1 MESLFRLFFPKFR
14 KHKSSTLDLF
24 TEKIICKLIFNNT
37 LYISRMEIFHI
48 SAECYPMAKVGGL
61 ADVVGALPKYQKKA
75 GHKVQVV
82 VPCYDTKFKKE
93 NNFDCV
99 HSGSVK
105 LGNFE
110 FPFNV
115 LKETEDK
122 LGCELYL
129 VEIEELFDRPN
140 VYGYEDDIERF
151 VSFQI
156 AVLNWISTRTT
167 VPDIIN
173 CHDHHTGLVP
183 FLIKYAYKYESLKSV
198 KTVITI
204 HNGLYQGWF
213 GFDKLH
219 YLPEFDL
226 IHVGFLEWD
235 NCINSLAV
243 AIKCAHAV
251 TTVSPSYL
259 DEINHSANGLESLF
273 NSVREK
279 SRGILNGIDIDV
291 WDPSKD
297 NMIEENYSIATFE
310 IGKQKNKEK
319 LCEQFDLDPSKP
331 LFSFIGRLFDEKG
344 GDLLPQASALALS
357 ENFENI
363 NILILGSG
371 NAVIESQLVHLRDDY
386 KGNYNVFIGYNEEL
400 AHSIY
405 AGSDYILMPSRVEPC
420 GLNQMYALRYGTVP
434 IVRRTGGLRD
444 TVIDFGDNGNG
455 ICHDQASVGDI
466 CYSINRAVKLYADK
480 IEFNKIRKIGMAA
493 DHSWERVCQEYI
505 EIYNLIIEK
514 NEI

>member
-1 MESLFRLFFPKFR
+1 
-14 KHKSSTLDLF
+14 
-24 TEKIICKLIFNNT
+24 
-37 LYISRMEIFHI
+37 MEIFHI

-61 ADVVGALPKYQKKA
+61 ADVVGALPKYQTNA
-75 GHKVQVV
+75 GHKLRVV
-82 VPCYDTKFKKE
+82 VPCYDTKFRNE
-93 NNFDCV
+93 NEFEYV
-99 HSGSVK
+99 HWGSVT

-110 FPFNV
+110 FPFSV
-115 LKETEDK
+115 LKETTDK
-122 LGCELYL
+122 LGYELYL
-129 VEIEELFDRPN
+129 IEIKELFDRPN

-156 AVLNWISTRTT
+156 AALDWISGRKI
-167 VPDIIN
+167 VPAVIN
-173 CHDHHTGLVP
+173 CHDHHTGLIP
-183 FLIKYAYKYESLKSV
+183 FLLKYAYKYENLREV
-198 KTVITI
+198 RTVITI

-226 IHVGFLEWD
+226 IHVGFLEWG
-235 NCINSLAV
+235 NSLNSLAV
-243 AIKCAHAV
+243 GIKCANFV

-259 DEINHSANGLESLF
+259 NEINISANGLESLF
-273 NSVREK
+273 NSVRTK
-279 SRGILNGIDIDV
+279 SRGILNGIDIEV

-297 NMIEENYSIATFE
+297 KMIIKNYSLESSE

-319 LCEQFDLDPSKP
+319 LCEQFELDPSKP
-331 LFSFIGRLFDEKG
+331 LFSFIGRLFEEKG
-344 GDLLPQASALALS
+344 GDLLPQVSALALS

-371 NAVIESQLVHLRDDY
+371 NSVIEDQLVQLRNDY

-400 AHSIY
+400 AHLIY
-405 AGSDYILMPSRVEPC
+405 AGSDFILMPSRVEPC
-420 GLNQMYALRYGTVP
+420 GLNQMYALRYGTIP

-444 TVIDFGDNGNG
+444 TVIDFGDDGNG

-466 CYSINRAVKLYADK
+466 CYSVNRAVKLYDDK
-480 IEFNKIRKIGMAA
+480 INFNKIRKIGMET

>member
-1 MESLFRLFFPKFR
+1 
-14 KHKSSTLDLF
+14 
-24 TEKIICKLIFNNT
+24 
-37 LYISRMEIFHI
+37 MEIFHI

-61 ADVVGALPKYQKKA
+61 ADVVGALPKYQTNA
-75 GHKVQVV
+75 GHQVRVV
-82 VPCYDTKFKKE
+82 VPCYDTLFKKE
-93 NNFDCV
+93 NDFVCV
-99 HSGSVK
+99 HTGSVK
-105 LGNFE
+105 LGNFD
-110 FPFNV
+110 FPFSV
-115 LKETEDK
+115 LKEATNK
-122 LGCELYL
+122 LGYELYL
-129 VEIEELFDRPN
+129 IEINELFNRPN

-156 AVLNWISTRTT
+156 ATLDWISTRTT
-167 VPDIIN
+167 VPNIIN
-173 CHDHHTGLVP
+173 CHDHHTGLIP
-183 FLIKYAYKYESLKSV
+183 FLVKYGYKYENLRNIR
-198 KTVITI
+198 TVITI

-235 NCINSLAV
+235 NSINSLAV
-243 AIKCAHAV
+243 GIKCAHAV

-259 DEINHSANGLESLF
+259 EEINFSANGLESLF
-273 NSVREK
+273 NSVRDK
-279 SRGILNGIDIDV
+279 SKGILNGIDIEV
-291 WDPSKD
+291 WDSSKD
-297 NMIEENYSIATFE
+297 IMIAENYNRETLE

-319 LCEQFDLDPSKP
+319 ICEQFELDPSKP
-331 LFSFIGRLFDEKG
+331 LFSFIGRLFEEKG

-371 NAVIESQLVHLRDDY
+371 NKVIEEQLLQLRNDY
-386 KGNYNVFIGYNEEL
+386 NGNYNVFIGYNEEL
-400 AHSIY
+400 AHLIY

-466 CYSINRAVKLYADK
+466 CYSINRAVKLYNDK
-480 IEFNKIRKIGMAA
+480 INFNEIRKKGMSI

>member
-1 MESLFRLFFPKFR
+1 
-14 KHKSSTLDLF
+14 
-24 TEKIICKLIFNNT
+24 
-37 LYISRMEIFHI
+37 MEIFHI

-61 ADVVGALPKYQKKA
+61 ADVVGALPKYQRNA
-75 GHKVQVV
+75 GHQVCVV
-82 VPCYDTKFKKE
+82 VPCYDTLFKKE
-93 NNFDCV
+93 NDFENV
-99 HSGSVK
+99 YSGTVK
-105 LGNFE
+105 LGNFD
-110 FPFNV
+110 FPFSV
-115 LKETEDK
+115 LKETTDK
-122 LGCELYL
+122 LGYELYL
-129 VEIEELFDRPN
+129 IEINELFNRPN

-156 AVLNWISTRTT
+156 AVLNWISSRET
-167 VPDIIN
+167 VPNVIN
-173 CHDHHTGLVP
+173 CHDHHTGLIP
-183 FLIKYAYKYESLKSV
+183 FLIKYAYKYENLRTV
-198 KTVITI
+198 RTVITI

-213 GFDKLH
+213 GFDKLN

-226 IHVGFLEWD
+226 IHVGFLDW
-235 NCINSLAV
+235 NNSINSLAV
-243 AIKCAHAV
+243 GIKCAHAV

-259 DEINHSANGLESLF
+259 EEINFYANGLESLF
-273 NSVREK
+273 NSVRNK
-279 SRGILNGIDIDV
+279 SKGILNGIDIEV
-291 WDPSKD
+291 WDSSKD
-297 NMIEENYSIATFE
+297 KMIVENYTIETLDT
-310 IGKQKNKEK
+310 GKQKNKEK
-319 LCEQFDLDPSKP
+319 LCEQFELDPSKP
-331 LFSFIGRLFDEKG
+331 LFSFIGRLFEEKG

-371 NAVIESQLVHLRDDY
+371 NKVIEEQLLQLRNDY
-386 KGNYNVFIGYNEEL
+386 NGNYNVFIGYNEEL
-400 AHSIY
+400 AHLIY

-466 CYSINRAVKLYADK
+466 CYSINRAVKLYNDK
-480 IEFNKIRKIGMAA
+480 INFNKIRKTGMAI